1 MSLPAGLVTTPVSD
15 AEPVTSRRFDS
26 MASHVNVQLPAA
38 TVGSDGLFDLVESV
52 FAAVEQDCTRFD
64 PNSSLMLANA
74 APDSWTAVTSRCFQ
88 AIRNAYDAYL
98 ATDGLFDP
106 RILRSLESIGY
117 DRSFAFDQAPEFTES
132 PGADTGCTASYDR
145 VWAPA
150 FDEQRHCVRIGRHPI
165 DLGGIGKG
173 LALRWAADHL
183 RRQCRWF
190 LIEAG
195 GDCVLDGLGPTN
207 TGWSV
212 GVEHPG
218 GGEGPVAVLRL
229 ADLACATTSI
239 RVRHWRSGSTEVHH
253 IIDPR
258 TGRPSAGGLHSVTVV
273 DADPATAEVVSK
285 SLFVLGLAGI
295 GEAAARAGCAAL
307 WVGADSTLSMSAAMG
322 EYLLWP
328 AE

>member
-1 MSLPAGLVTTPVSD
+1 
-15 AEPVTSRRFDS
+15 
-26 MASHVNVQLPAA
+26 
-38 TVGSDGLFDLVESV
+38 
-52 FAAVEQDCTRFD
+52 
-64 PNSSLMLANA
+64 
-74 APDSWTAVTSRCFQ
+74 
-88 AIRNAYDAYL
+88 
-98 ATDGLFDP
+98 
-106 RILRSLESIGY
+106 
-117 DRSFAFDQAPEFTES
+117 
-132 PGADTGCTASYDR
+132 
-145 VWAPA
+145 
-150 FDEQRHCVRIGRHPI
+150 
-165 DLGGIGKG
+165 
-173 LALRWAADHL
+173 
-183 RRQCRWF
+183 
-190 LIEAG
+190 
-195 GDCVLDGLGPTN
+195 VLDGLGPTN

-239 RVRHWRSGSTEVHH
+239 SVRHWRSGSTEVHH

-307 WVGADSTLSMSAAMG
+307 WVGADSTLGMSAAMG